1 MKRPVINWT
10 YCIWRS
16 KCIGRIGSF
25 KISTTVGKSRKKFP
39 HCSATESYPY
49 PKPYSMKNKI
59 KIDTLM
65 KKKNYFFYPLI

>member
-49 PKPYSMKNKI
+49 PKPYSM
-59 KIDTLM
+59 
-65 KKKNYFFYPLI
+65 